1 MTGGDGNDI
10 YEVDDANDVV
20 IEASG
25 EGNDRINASADY
37 TNAANVEFL
46 VGKFADVGLALTG
59 NSGRDRITGANKVNS
74 GDTLSGEGGNDKLV
88 GLVGN
93 DTINGGDGND
103 RIFGNSGDDVI
114 NGGVGNDRM
123 TGQQGADRFV
133 LNITDQKDGIT
144 DFDVTE
150 DILDFTS
157 FGFANEAAALA
168 LATDVAANVEFDFA
182 GPAKLILEGVAKA
195 DISNEDILV

>member
-1 MTGGDGNDI
+1 M
-10 YEVDDANDVV
+10 
-20 IEASG
+20 
-25 EGNDRINASADY
+25 
-37 TNAANVEFL
+37 
-46 VGKFADVGLALTG
+46 
-59 NSGRDRITGANKVNS
+59 
-74 GDTLSGEGGNDKLV
+74 
-88 GLVGN
+88 
-93 DTINGGDGND
+93 
-103 RIFGNSGDDVI
+103 I

-168 LATDVAANVEFDFA
+168 LATDVGANVEFDFT
-182 GPAKLILEGVAKA
+182 GPAKVILEGVAKA
-195 DISNEDILV
+195 DIGNEDILV